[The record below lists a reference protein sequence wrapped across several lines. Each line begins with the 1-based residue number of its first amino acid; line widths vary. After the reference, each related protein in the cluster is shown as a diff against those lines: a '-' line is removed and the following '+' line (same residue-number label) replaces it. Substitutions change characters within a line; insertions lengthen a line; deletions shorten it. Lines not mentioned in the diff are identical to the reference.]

1 MTLMQIAVEERD
13 TGLVIRL
20 SGHMGHASVDEL
32 NRVFDEWLGKGSQN
46 FIMDMSRLQYISS
59 AGLRCFFEASTK
71 ISNLKGKLLL
81 CGMQA
86 EVRQIFD
93 VSGFT
98 SFFLIYDTLQN
109 ALKQI

>member
-1 MTLMQIAVEERD
+1 MQIAVEEKG
-13 TGLVIRL
+13 TALIIRL

-32 NRVFDEWLGKGSQN
+32 NHVFDEWLGKNIQN
-46 FIMDMSRLQYISS
+46 FIIDMSRLQYISS

-71 ISNLKGKLLL
+71 VSNLKGKLFL
-81 CGMQA
+81 CGMQP
-86 EVRQIFD
+86 EVRQVFD

-98 SFFLIYDTLQN
+98 SFFSICNTMQN

>member
-1 MTLMQIAVEERD
+1 MQIAVEEKD
-13 TGLVIRL
+13 AVLVIQL

-81 CGMQA
+81 CGMQP
-86 EVRQIFD
+86 EVRQVFD

-98 SFFLIYDTLQN
+98 SFFSICDTVRN

>member
-1 MTLMQIAVEERD
+1 MQIAVEEKD
-13 TGLVIRL
+13 AALVIQL

-32 NRVFDEWLGKGSQN
+32 NRVFEEWLGKGNQN

-59 AGLRCFFEASTK
+59 AGLRCLFEASTK
-71 ISNLKGKLLL
+71 VSNLKGKLFL

-86 EVRQIFD
+86 EVRQVFD

-98 SFFLIYDTLQN
+98 SFFSICATMQN